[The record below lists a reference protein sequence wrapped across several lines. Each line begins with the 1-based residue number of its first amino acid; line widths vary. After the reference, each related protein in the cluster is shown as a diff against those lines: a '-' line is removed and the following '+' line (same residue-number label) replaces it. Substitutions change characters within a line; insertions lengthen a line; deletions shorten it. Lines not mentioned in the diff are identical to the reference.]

1 VNGEAPDS
9 KMPGLAVVTGGSGAL
24 AGAIGEAL
32 SRTGRRVVL
41 PAHGDLDV
49 ADAESVKYYFAAIGE
64 VDLLINA
71 AGVTRDS
78 VLLRLNEADW
88 DTVLGVNLDGAFRC
102 ARAVLRGML
111 KRRCG
116 HIINIASFSAKRPP
130 PGQAAYAAAKAGLF
144 GMTQALAAEAGSR
157 GVRVNA
163 VLPGFLETPMTA
175 GLDARVV
182 ERALGEHVL
191 GRFNTVEDA
200 AKFIV
205 ALDEMNA
212 VSGQVFQLDS
222 RISRQ
227 L

>member
-1 VNGEAPDS
+1 MNGEVPKS
-9 KMPGLAVVTGGSGAL
+9 TIPGLAVVTGGGGAL
-24 AGAIGEAL
+24 AGAIGDAL
-32 SRTGRRVVL
+32 GRAGHRVAL
-41 PAHGDLDV
+41 PAHSELDV
-49 ADAESVKYYFAAIGE
+49 TQAESVKAYFAAIGE

-78 VLLRLNEADW
+78 VLQRLDEADW

-111 KRRCG
+111 KRRDG

-130 PGQAAYAAAKAGLF
+130 PGQAAYAAAKAGLI

-175 GLDARVV
+175 GLDAKVV
-182 ERALGEHVL
+182 KRALSDHVL
-191 GRFNTVEDA
+191 GRFNTIDDA

-205 ALDEMNA
+205 ALDAMKA

>member
-1 VNGEAPDS
+1 VSGEVPEPSAPAV
-9 KMPGLAVVTGGSGAL
+9 AVVTGGGGAL
-24 AGAIGEAL
+24 ACAIGDAL
-32 SRTGRRVVL
+32 KRVGYRVELPLRRE
-41 PAHGDLDV
+41 LDV
-49 ADAESVKYYFAAIGE
+49 ADAGSVNAFFEGAGE

-78 VLLRLNEADW
+78 ALQRLSEANW
-88 DTVLGVNLDGAFRC
+88 DSVTGVNLDGPFRC

-111 KRRCG
+111 KRRKG

-130 PGQAAYAAAKAGLF
+130 SGQAAYAAAKAGLI

-175 GLDARVV
+175 GLDVDV
-182 ERALGEHVL
+182 IKRALSQHVL
-191 GRFNTVEDA
+191 GRFNTVEDV

-205 ALDEMNA
+205 TLDELRA

>member
-1 VNGEAPDS
+1 MNGDESDSAPARR
-9 KMPGLAVVTGGSGAL
+9 AVVTGGAGAL

-32 SRTGRRVVL
+32 GGAAYRVAL
-41 PAHGDLDV
+41 PTRAELDV
-49 ADAESVKYYFAAIGE
+49 TCAESVKAYFAAVGE

-71 AGVTRDS
+71 AGVTRDAA
-78 VLLRLNEADW
+78 LLRLDEADW

-111 KRRCG
+111 KRRSG

-175 GLDARVV
+175 KLDAKVV
-182 ERALGEHVL
+182 ERALSDHLL
-191 GRFNTVEDA
+191 GRFNTTAEA

-205 ALDEMNA
+205 ALDGMSA

-222 RISRQ
+222 RLSRQ